1 MLVILHLLGATVVN
15 LFRSR
20 RRLFLRHQLNI
31 ALRVVVPTVGFD
43 LLYAIVIVRLVRR
56 DLVWIN
62 VTANPTAEWIA
73 PTQQR

>member
-1 MLVILHLLGATVVN
+1 MACVICSCFASELILIG
-15 LFRSR
+15 
-20 RRLFLRHQLNI
+20 
-31 ALRVVVPTVGFD
+31 GE

-73 PTQQR
+73 PIQQR